1 MIDNINIIQPD
12 DWHVHFR
19 ENEMM
24 KLVTK
29 YSSRV
34 NKRCIGMPNTDIPI
48 TKSIDAKYYKEEI
61 NKNSGS
67 KNFEVLIPCYLTENL
82 NLTDFRSGL
91 QKNIFVGAKLYPTN
105 ATTNSSM
112 GVTNIEKI
120 FPALEILENE
130 NKILLVHGE
139 KIRDDIDIFD
149 REKYFIDEELCTI
162 RKKFKELKIVLE
174 HVSSAYG
181 IDYVESNKNIS
192 GTITPH
198 HMLLTKKDVFFDNK
212 INPHHFCMPVVK
224 TEMDLIRLREAA
236 CKNNTKFFI
245 GTDSAPHHIDKKTSK
260 KYAKPGI
267 FSAMSSIELYATI
280 FEEENSLNNLES
292 FSSING
298 PKFYNLPVNVSTITL
313 FKEEWIIPDFV
324 EKNNIKVKNFF
335 GGKKINWKVKELE
348 V

>member
-120 FPALEILENE
+120 FPALEIL
-130 NKILLVHGE
+130 
-139 KIRDDIDIFD
+139 
-149 REKYFIDEELCTI
+149 
-162 RKKFKELKIVLE
+162 
-174 HVSSAYG
+174 
-181 IDYVESNKNIS
+181 
-192 GTITPH
+192 
-198 HMLLTKKDVFFDNK
+198 
-212 INPHHFCMPVVK
+212 
-224 TEMDLIRLREAA
+224 
-236 CKNNTKFFI
+236 
-245 GTDSAPHHIDKKTSK
+245 
-260 KYAKPGI
+260 
-267 FSAMSSIELYATI
+267 
-280 FEEENSLNNLES
+280 
-292 FSSING
+292 
-298 PKFYNLPVNVSTITL
+298 
-313 FKEEWIIPDFV
+313 
-324 EKNNIKVKNFF
+324 
-335 GGKKINWKVKELE
+335 
-348 V
+348 